1 MRLALLTCVV
11 AAWAGLSLGSLPTH
25 ATTQVNQLAEKRAQE
40 LDKLFVAL
48 KQARTEQEADAL
60 TPRIWALWYKSGNDD
75 VDLLMRQARQSFSGG
90 QHGAAIARVDQA
102 LRILPRYSEAWNL
115 RATILFYMGRDA
127 ESVADIK
134 RTLAF
139 EPRHF
144 GALAGLMMIYMR
156 AQNWSGAIKALKA
169 GLKVHPFLQERQL
182 LERLEKLVRGE
193 EL

>member
-11 AAWAGLSLGSLPTH
+11 AAWAGLSLGSLTAH
-25 ATTQVNQLAEKRAQE
+25 ATTQVNQPAEKRAQE

-102 LRILPRYSEAWNL
+102 LRILPQYSEAWNL

-169 GLKVHPFLQERQL
+169 GLKVHPILQERQL